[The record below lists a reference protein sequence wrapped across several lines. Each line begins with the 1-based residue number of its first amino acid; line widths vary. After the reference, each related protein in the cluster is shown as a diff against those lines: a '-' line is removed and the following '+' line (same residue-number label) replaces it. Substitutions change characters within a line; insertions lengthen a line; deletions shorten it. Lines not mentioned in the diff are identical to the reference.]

1 MLGNLL
7 LLELLLPQTCCMA
20 FLQSNT
26 MTVFSN
32 INKAAV
38 KRYPNNVMANMGHS
52 STIGRTSNKSRD
64 SLFVIAP
71 HKMTRKKDD
80 QPEEEQDETCNNN
93 PIKNVTIKQ
102 KGEVILYRVALISA
116 SVAYACNLLSHGLL
130 ATSNS
135 GAGLSLDLLYHV
147 ENSSLFIY
155 TWGILLAALVVPPHL
170 GAITDT
176 NRKND
181 WDNALF
187 LLLNELLPTLAGF
200 AIIAEVVNKIQENLS
215 DPQMSSAALNSLD
228 NIALVLVTLISWR
241 EIKFFGASYKVEAIF
256 AIFCAVLLVLNHL
269 IGFSEIALSGGLS
282 LSLLVLSFGKIFE
295 PLKEDLEPNES
306 AFFQD
311 DRIL

>member
-1 MLGNLL
+1 M
-7 LLELLLPQTCCMA
+7 LLEFLVLPQTCMA
-20 FLQSNT
+20 FQSNT
-26 MTVFSN
+26 IVIVFSN
-32 INKAAV
+32 I
-38 KRYPNNVMANMGHS
+38 KRVRKYPNNVMMAQMGGHS
-52 STIGRTSNKSRD
+52 SILGRTSKRD
-64 SLFVIAP
+64 SLFIIAQE
-71 HKMTRKKDD
+71 MTRKNGD
-80 QPEEEQDETCNNN
+80 QQEEEEDQDETCNN
-93 PIKNVTIKQ
+93 PINVVTIKQ
-102 KGEVILYRVALISA
+102 KGEVILYRIALLSA
-116 SVAYACNLLSHGLL
+116 SMAYACNLLSHGL

-155 TWGILLAALVVPPHL
+155 TWGILLAALVVPPNL

-215 DPQMSSAALNSLD
+215 DPRSSSTSSLD
-228 NIALVLVTLISWR
+228 NIAMVLVTLICLR

-256 AIFCAVLLVLNHL
+256 AIFCAVSLVLNHL

-295 PLKEDLEPNES
+295 PLKEDLKPNQS
-306 AFFQD
+306 AFFRD